1 MKQAKIILNK
11 NEIKVYI
18 KPRKNEDFM
27 FNSSITTKNEYHLIF
42 LYQKISELKIL
53 GYEIEFEN
61 NDHVSMPEF

>member
-1 MKQAKIILNK
+1 MKKAKIILNK

-18 KPRKNEDFM
+18 KPRKDEDFM